1 MNPEVIEIP
10 ESSAELYGKMEEQQ
24 KGQRKADPEVTD
36 NWGQNVSNL
45 VFQAGKLHAEKA
57 YSLYANIDVLRPYFD
72 VEPNEVKQRI
82 IHSFIPRYPSFYKT
96 VSIPGELYGPLMLV
110 FTLIALLLYGM
121 KVSEHVVQE
130 GTLMGTAFGVC
141 FGYWLGGSALVYF
154 LAYICNTHIT
164 FLETLSLM
172 GYALSGHCLTI
183 FLGTAFHPEHSHLFF
198 YGVWLLCGGLTAAK
212 MISVMISRTSRQP
225 QRIVVCVAVAAVHL
239 LELLYFHFAYHKTVE
254 VLESI

>member
-172 GYALSGHCLTI
+172 
-183 FLGTAFHPEHSHLFF
+183 
-198 YGVWLLCGGLTAAK
+198 
-212 MISVMISRTSRQP
+212 ISVMISRTSRQP

>member
-121 KVSEHVVQE
+121 KVSEHVV
-130 GTLMGTAFGVC
+130 
-141 FGYWLGGSALVYF
+141 
-154 LAYICNTHIT
+154 
-164 FLETLSLM
+164 